1 MFLVESFQKNTEE
14 PEALENSLIQEITE
28 DTINHI
34 KDNQIKSFECYY
46 VDNSSF
52 TNSLVLTINEMIS
65 KSKVTTKEPVSYT
78 HLTLPTSDLV

>member
-28 DTINHI
+28 DTINYI

-52 TNSLVLTINEMIS
+52 TNSLVLS
-65 KSKVTTKEPVSYT
+65 
-78 HLTLPTSDLV
+78 